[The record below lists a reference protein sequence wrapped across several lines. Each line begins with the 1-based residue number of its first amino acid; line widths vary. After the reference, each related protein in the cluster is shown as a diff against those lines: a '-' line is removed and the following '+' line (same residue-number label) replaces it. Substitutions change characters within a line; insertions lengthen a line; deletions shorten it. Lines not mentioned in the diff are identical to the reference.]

1 MSMQICSNC
10 VLPETFPTIE
20 FDHHGVC
27 NYCRAF
33 KGEEHQEKLKKEYKE
48 KFLSL
53 TKDYVG
59 SGDYDVLMAYSGG
72 KDSTYTLNLFKNY
85 FNLRVLA
92 LTFDHSFVSPF
103 AMKNMRVVTESL
115 GIDHIIF
122 KPDFEVMKK
131 VFTLSMQESLYSKKT
146 LERASTI
153 CTSCMSFVKFITL
166 KMALEKEIPFIGYG
180 WSPGQA
186 PIQSSVLK
194 TSSALVQATQ
204 KVIYEPL
211 YKKMGDVIKPY
222 FLEKKHFELSD
233 RFPYYVHP
241 LAFLDYEEEI
251 IYQEIKKV
259 GWEPPQDTDPNST
272 NCLMNAFANQIH
284 QRQFGFHPYAFEMAG
299 LVRMGVLSRG
309 EALRRLS
316 EPGDEGI
323 IKGVKAKLGI

>member
-1 MSMQICSNC
+1 MRVCSIC

-20 FDHHGVC
+20 FDHQGVC
-27 NYCRAF
+27 NYCRSF
-33 KGEEHQEKLKKEYKE
+33 KGEEHQKELKKGYKE
-48 KFLSL
+48 KFLNL
-53 TKDYVG
+53 VKDHKG
-59 SGDYDVLMAYSGG
+59 IGDYDVLIAYSGG
-72 KDSTYTLNLFKNY
+72 KDSTYTLDVFKNY

-92 LTFDHSFVSPF
+92 LTFDHGFVSPY
-103 AMKNMRVVTESL
+103 AMKNMKTLTEGL

-122 KPDFEVMKK
+122 KPSFEIMCK
-131 VFTLSMQESLYSKKT
+131 VFNLSIKGNLYSKKT

-153 CTSCMSFVKFITL
+153 CTSCMSFVKFISL

-186 PIQSSVLK
+186 PIQSSVMK
-194 TSSALVQATQ
+194 TSATFMQATQ
-204 KVIYEPL
+204 KAIYEPL
-211 YKKMGDVIKPY
+211 HEKIGDDMKPY
-222 FLEKKHFELSD
+222 FLNSKHFKLSD
-233 RFPYYVHP
+233 KFPYNIHP
-241 LAFLDYEEEI
+241 LAFLDYEEEK
-251 IYQEIKKV
+251 IYQRIKEL
-259 GWEPPQDTDPNST
+259 GWEPPKDTDPNST